1 MTKQRKMQTYIALL
15 RGINVSGQKKI
26 TMAELKVIFEK
37 LNFENVRTYIQ
48 SGNVIFESTKT
59 NETDLATKTNAEI
72 LKHYG
77 FDVPTLVLTSSYIKR
92 VLKNNPWN
100 KDKNTDQMYFT
111 FLHKIPTEEYIE
123 LVSNIS
129 HPPEEF
135 VIDKDVIYFY
145 SPNGYGRAK
154 MNNNFFE
161 NKLKVKATTRNWKT
175 LNKILEI
182 TNE

>member
-1 MTKQRKMQTYIALL
+1 MQTYIALL

-26 TMAELKVIFEK
+26 KMADLKVHLEN

-48 SGNVIFESTKT
+48 SGNVIFESTRT
-59 NETDLATKTNAEI
+59 DATDLANTIKAEI
-72 LKHYG
+72 LKQYG
-77 FDVPTLVLTSSYIKR
+77 FDVPTLVLTSAYIKT
-92 VLKNNPWN
+92 VLKNIPWT
-100 KDKNTDQMYFT
+100 KDKNTDKMYFT
-111 FLHKIPTEEYIE
+111 LLHEVPSEENIE
-123 LVSNIS
+123 VVRKIS

-135 VIDKDVIYFY
+135 VIDKNVIYFY